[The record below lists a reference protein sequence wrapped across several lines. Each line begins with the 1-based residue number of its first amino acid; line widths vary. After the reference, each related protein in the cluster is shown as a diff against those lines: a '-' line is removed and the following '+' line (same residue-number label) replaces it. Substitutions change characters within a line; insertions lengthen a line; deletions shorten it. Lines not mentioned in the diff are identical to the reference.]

1 MAFSDPSGNSGIAS
15 IPGPS
20 TSGVMPPNMGGNQ
33 SMQNMSGSAGTM
45 PVDTELDGADT
56 LNPGE
61 VAACNSDRNTGIG
74 NLTMRTREHF

>member
-1 MAFSDPSGNSGIAS
+1 MSANTQAN

-20 TSGVMPPNMGGNQ
+20 TSPAPIPNAGGNQ

-45 PVDTELDGADT
+45 PVDTDLDGGDT
-56 LNPGE
+56 LNAGE